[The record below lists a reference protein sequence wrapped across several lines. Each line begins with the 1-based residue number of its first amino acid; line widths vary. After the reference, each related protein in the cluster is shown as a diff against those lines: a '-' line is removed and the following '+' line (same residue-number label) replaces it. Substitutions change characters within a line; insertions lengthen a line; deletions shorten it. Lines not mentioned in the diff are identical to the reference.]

1 MFDVDVAEGA
11 PPLKLPMN
19 KGDDPYDAAEIFLEK
34 HQLPFSY
41 LEQVVEFIQQNTGAN
56 GERSF
61 PTAISPFCLQENI
74 PGFACYAFRV
84 ILKVSN

>member
-1 MFDVDVAEGA
+1 MIMGCLQWFEGREWDFVFDVDVAEGA

-19 KGDDPYDAAEIFLEK
+19 KGDDPYEAAELFLEK

-56 GERSF
+56 GAHRPVPLVPS
-61 PTAISPFCLQENI
+61 
-74 PGFACYAFRV
+74 
-84 ILKVSN
+84 